1 MMQTSNARVHDAP
14 CIPRMLT
21 IREEAKAGPLSEY
34 TLRLML
40 KQGRLPGVYVGGGA
54 RKFLV
59 NHDRLCDMLNGSAE
73 V

>member
-1 MMQTSNARVHDAP
+1 MMQTSSTQTHNT
-14 CIPRMLT
+14 PRMLS

-40 KQGRLPGVYVGGGA
+40 KQGKLPGVYVGSGG

-59 NHDRLCDMLNGSAE
+59 NHDRLCDLLNGSAE
-73 V
+73 A